1 MSQPWHVNIV
11 TDIQIFDNLLP
22 ESLVSKL
29 EEALTHD
36 DTNWN
41 LAPSCGGYL
50 NESFDDPNVKDTPQ
64 MYHALVYNNQP
75 KSSVTSLAMCILFF
89 LETKTGVFP
98 SELMRVKANLL
109 FPMFDFESQYHPPH
123 IDTDSDTAMSAVYYV
138 NDSDGPTRFFDHS
151 GNVMQVVEPKRGRLV
166 LFPSNKLH
174 ASSCPINAKQRIVIN
189 FVFQP

>member
-64 MYHALVYNNQP
+64 MYHALV
-75 KSSVTSLAMCILFF
+75 
-89 LETKTGVFP
+89 
-98 SELMRVKANLL
+98 
-109 FPMFDFESQYHPPH
+109 
-123 IDTDSDTAMSAVYYV
+123 
-138 NDSDGPTRFFDHS
+138 
-151 GNVMQVVEPKRGRLV
+151 
-166 LFPSNKLH
+166 
-174 ASSCPINAKQRIVIN
+174 
-189 FVFQP
+189 